1 MALDS
6 RGDRQTLLIP
16 IVAGLT
22 RNPQQ
27 DARTDRTNSSASQSD
42 RNANHNQAYQHNPSG
57 IPAQPVVEGDW
68 LEALRASLRFRQYTS
83 LEPILV

>member
-6 RGDRQTLLIP
+6 RGDRQTLLIN

-27 DARTDRTNSSASQSD
+27 DVRTDRTNSSAPQGD
-42 RNANHNQAYQHNPSG
+42 RNTNHNQAHQHNPG
-57 IPAQPVVEGDW
+57 RILTQPVVERDR
-68 LEALRASLRFRQYTS
+68 LEALRASLRFRQYIS